1 MGHGRGEG
9 SYLLE
14 LGLSLRHGE
23 GGCGVLRSLNC
34 ESELFGEAFDA
45 KG

>member
-1 MGHGRGEG
+1 MGHGRVEG

-23 GGCGVLRSLNC
+23 GGCGCSSKL
-34 ESELFGEAFDA
+34 EL
-45 KG
+45 